1 MANLHQRRSGLRH
14 PGWERQWNAVGAP
27 DDVMRLLV
35 HMVPS
40 NDGKA
45 LSAKRMKTVL
55 DRYYRWIGFVGSMSV
70 TCSNGSSSTCASSPF
85 FGVTENAVK
94 TQIWIAVAIYVLVA
108 IVKKRLNVSTDLYTI
123 LQVLSLTL
131 LEKIPLFPLLSKT
144 DYILDKDDSGKQRDL
159 FENLMGH

>member
-1 MANLHQRRSGLRH
+1 MDRVCGQYVGYLFKWIEQHLRIK
-14 PGWERQWNAVGAP
+14 
-27 DDVMRLLV
+27 
-35 HMVPS
+35 S
-40 NDGKA
+40 
-45 LSAKRMKTVL
+45 
-55 DRYYRWIGFVGSMSV
+55 
-70 TCSNGSSSTCASSPF
+70 F

-131 LEKIPLFPLLSKT
+131 FEKIPLFPLLSKT